1 MDLIHAFGHAVRIAR
16 EQSGLTQQQLS
27 EESGVHSVSL
37 SRLERGTS
45 EARLLTM
52 EALAGALGMSLSE
65 LLRRA
70 EGLQSTQGKVQG

>member
-1 MDLIHAFGHAVRIAR
+1 
-16 EQSGLTQQQLS
+16 
-27 EESGVHSVSL
+27 
-37 SRLERGTS
+37 
-45 EARLLTM
+45 M